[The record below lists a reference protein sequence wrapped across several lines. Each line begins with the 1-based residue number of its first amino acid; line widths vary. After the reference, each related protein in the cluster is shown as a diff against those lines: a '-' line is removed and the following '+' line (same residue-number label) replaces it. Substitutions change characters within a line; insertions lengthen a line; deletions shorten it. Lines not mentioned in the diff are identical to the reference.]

1 MFSLFFVISS
11 ALAFPWTSN
20 QGTDTWRGVTPL
32 DRAAAASADLDGD
45 GDVDLM
51 FGTDDMHVGARSG
64 KLKVYDF
71 SAGRP
76 RAWFTVEGLPTV
88 NVGPSSGVADV
99 DCDGAADLVIDATE
113 VWWPQPAGAA
123 VGGLFVFYGPLVP
136 GVYDIDQAD
145 AWIVDTGSSA
155 FATSAGVGMDLDGDT
170 CGDVALGGDLGIQI
184 LPAGRWLG
192 TVDVASLPDVRRLT
206 LPAQAVGHPLADVV
220 GTLSDVDGDGLD
232 ELLIT
237 DHNGPGAWILNG
249 RPAAS
254 QPLATAA
261 AWLDVPAE
269 LEDRRRIAATR
280 DIDGDGFTDLAIAG
294 SRTAAHRND
303 LLLISGATI
312 DTAPG
317 ASNPVASLAVRTWPG
332 APLTT
337 VAMVS
342 DVNGDGLG
350 ELAVQA
356 YATGTYN
363 GTVLLVPG
371 APSLTTNGTA
381 ALAPPSRITAAAP
394 VYELGSVLFD
404 VGDLDGD
411 GRGDPLAT
419 LVNVNG
425 IQGGFVIF

>member
-1 MFSLFFVISS
+1 M
-11 ALAFPWTSN
+11 
-20 QGTDTWRGVTPL
+20 
-32 DRAAAASADLDGD
+32 
-45 GDVDLM
+45 
-51 FGTDDMHVGARSG
+51 
-64 KLKVYDF
+64 
-71 SAGRP
+71 
-76 RAWFTVEGLPTV
+76 EGLPTV

-136 GVYDIDQAD
+136 GTYDIDEAD
-145 AWIVDTGSSA
+145 AWIVDTGSAA
-155 FATSAGVGMDLDGDT
+155 FATSAGIGMDLDGDT

-206 LPAQAVGHPLADVV
+206 LPAQAVGRPLADIV
-220 GTLSDVDGDGLD
+220 GALSDVDGDGLD

-237 DHNGPGAWILNG
+237 DHNGEGAWIVNG

-269 LEDRRRIAATR
+269 LEQRRRIAGTR

-294 SRTAAHRND
+294 SGWPANRPE
-303 LLLISGATI
+303 LLLVSGATI

-317 ASNPVASLAVRTWPG
+317 AINPVASLAVRTWPG
-332 APLTT
+332 APLTS

-342 DVNGDGLG
+342 DVNGDGLA
-350 ELAVQA
+350 ELAMQA
-356 YATGTYN
+356 YETGTYT
-363 GTVLLVPG
+363 GVVLLVPG
-371 APSLTTNGTA
+371 APSLTANGTA
-381 ALAPPSRITAAAP
+381 ALVPPSRITASAP
-394 VYELGSVLFD
+394 IYELGNLLFD

-419 LVNVNG
+419 LVNVSG
-425 IQGGFVIF
+425 IRGGFVIF